1 MDRAPS
7 LSVQLIGIGLITHEP
22 EKWTASLRREIL
34 KFAFLQC
41 TDQDLPGRL
50 RKIVEMLPVG

>member
-7 LSVQLIGIGLITHEP
+7 LSVQLIGIGVINHEP
-22 EKWTASLRREIL
+22 EKWTASLRRESL
-34 KFAFLQC
+34 KFAVLQC